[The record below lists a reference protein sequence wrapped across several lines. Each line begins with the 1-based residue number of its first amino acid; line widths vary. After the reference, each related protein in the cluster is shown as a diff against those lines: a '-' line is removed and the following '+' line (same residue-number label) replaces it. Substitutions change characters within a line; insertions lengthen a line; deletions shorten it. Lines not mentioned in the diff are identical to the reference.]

1 MLCAK
6 WNCYVYCTHS
16 PTTTTFSLQDWFE
29 PQKQESE
36 SIFLFTGV
44 HCNVSNEDVPS
55 FSTSLVSLPLR
66 FASCDRHGFI
76 RLCFSSLPL
85 LPCNLVSLTRHT
97 HELKQLPWYWPSE
110 VFIYSLF
117 THSCWWHFRNT
128 GIVCV
133 WDCRREERHRYRGRL
148 QKLSRRRDRE
158 EKRGWE
164 STRKREREVWE
175 NIGSTIFYFRENNA
189 RLYIISTSSSYR
201 QVLFCFRLIKGIDR
215 IAARP
220 LWGCC
225 THDSLTYTP
234 PAFKILNQYFLAA
247 ITRCALR
254 HSCSESKIC
263 QPWPLT
269 QMLTQLKDAA
279 MQAVHAFL
287 YTMSIHLG
295 QA

>member
-1 MLCAK
+1 MWQAWLHTF
-6 WNCYVYCTHS
+6 VFLFPPS
-16 PTTTTFSLQDWFE
+16 PSLQ
-29 PQKQESE
+29 PS
-36 SIFLFTGV
+36 
-44 HCNVSNEDVPS
+44 VP
-55 FSTSLVSLPLR
+55 
-66 FASCDRHGFI
+66 H
-76 RLCFSSLPL
+76 
-85 LPCNLVSLTRHT
+85 RHT

-295 QA
+295 QV